1 VKKPKKPKFVH
12 ALLHE
17 PPPPL
22 RVAVWV
28 VHDYTGKEVARFPFP
43 RLTDAERM
51 AKRDV
56 PGGYVN
62 LRKIPATESALA

>member
-12 ALLHE
+12 ALLHDHAG
-17 PPPPL
+17 
-22 RVAVWV
+22 RV
-28 VHDYTGKEVARFPFP
+28 VAQFPFP
-43 RLTDAERM
+43 RLQDAERM

-62 LRKIPATESALA
+62 LRKIPRDECVLS

>member
-22 RVAVWV
+22 RVAVWS
-28 VHDYTGKEVARFPFP
+28 VHDHAGRVVAQFPFP
-43 RLTDAERM
+43 RLQDAERM

-62 LRKIPATESALA
+62 LRKIPRDECVLS